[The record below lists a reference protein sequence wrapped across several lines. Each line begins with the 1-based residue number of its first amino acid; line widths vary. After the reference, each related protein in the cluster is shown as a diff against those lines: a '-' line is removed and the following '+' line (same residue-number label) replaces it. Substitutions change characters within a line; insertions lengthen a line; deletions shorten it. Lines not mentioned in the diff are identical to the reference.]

1 MSQRPSINATD
12 HGAYARRTPPP
23 HPPLSMDPIRIFQAP
38 STARRPHTRPLR
50 PVKHRN
56 RPMARLQFK
65 GARCKTRNRK
75 PCAGHCRAPQRRA
88 IIPRWRGET
97 GRASSPKRAGS
108 PGQAP
113 SSGRT
118 GAPRH
123 LRGQRRRAQAP
134 NSARRAA
141 GSIPTTHGGARWA
154 QGARSTTSSTGPG
167 PPATRRRRDPETPYL
182 KIGDLRTHRFW
193 AGPPHT
199 PKFAGILIHNPGP
212 PGTIRDPQAPTDRIC
227 HGERTTTSERRH
239 DGSDFCQQPADSC
252 LDR

>member
-23 HPPLSMDPIRIFQAP
+23 HPPLSMDPIRILQAP

-56 RPMARLQFK
+56 RPIARLQFK

-113 SSGRT
+113 SSGGT

-154 QGARSTTSSTGPG
+154 QSARSTTSSTGPA
-167 PPATRRRRDPETPYL
+167 PPATPPPPGPSVAVFSGGDPETRLL
-182 KIGDLRTHRFW
+182 KIGDLQTRRFW

-199 PKFAGILIHNPGP
+199 PKFPGS
-212 PGTIRDPQAPTDRIC
+212 PGT
-227 HGERTTTSERRH
+227 
-239 DGSDFCQQPADSC
+239 
-252 LDR
+252 

>member
-123 LRGQRRRAQAP
+123 LRGQRRRARAP

-141 GSIPTTHGGARWA
+141 GSMPRA
-154 QGARSTTSSTGPG
+154 QGGHAPQHLDRRPLGP
-167 PPATRRRRDPETPYL
+167 RRRRRRPPSVGPVFYFKENH
-182 KIGDLRTHRFW
+182 LR
-193 AGPPHT
+193 GLLVLP
-199 PKFAGILIHNPGP
+199 
-212 PGTIRDPQAPTDRIC
+212 
-227 HGERTTTSERRH
+227 
-239 DGSDFCQQPADSC
+239 
-252 LDR
+252 